1 MKYFKTQ
8 THNKQIKK
16 KYLPVLF
23 FIIIICFSAFKIR
36 DTLSRSIFTV
46 TLGSLYIEFLNEKAE
61 LINFVK
67 NNKLNTVE
75 LRMSPNNFVRLQKER
90 AKMAS
95 NFIITG
101 EIFNPSNKTN
111 YYPVRVNDSNS
122 NSKGEIKL
130 FGWNIDHFRDS
141 DGHSFR
147 IKFNGGSGYGNQKFN
162 FINPRSRDFI
172 TDPLMNLI
180 FKKLYKGIQITY
192 EPVQVLLNKINYG
205 ILYKESFF
213 DKYLIENNQ
222 RRESVIFEIVGDSIH
237 YNHLG
242 KDDVFLPLAN
252 QIKYEY
258 LNNYDL
264 FLEKINLDLAKA
276 VILFSIITK
285 DAHPL
290 AGVNLHW
297 YFNPA
302 SGLYEPTY
310 RENFAY
316 PIDKNSKYEIEKST
330 YTLLNSNKILKD
342 LYNLKL
348 KKNFENYLSNQLSK
362 IDSFIKADNDYKSL
376 KNKMIGFS
384 RNIDD
389 KEKIILENIKILKT
403 NLNEEKYPNVKNSTE
418 KIVINKDT
426 LIKNNLTIKP
436 NQELIIKKGVNLTL
450 LDSYVR
456 IYGKFEALGEKNHPI
471 NIKGIGTKKGTI
483 YFNSDKKININYV
496 NFESLSNLNSTFSQP
511 ASITFYEC
519 NNIVI
524 NNSSFKN
531 NKSGDDFVNF
541 FRSKNTSIS
550 NSSFSNILSDA
561 IDSDFSEL
569 QINGVTFDNI
579 GNDGLDGSESF
590 IKISNSYFLNV
601 KDKAIS
607 AGEKSEVK
615 VIKCEFINN
624 EIALV
629 VKDQSKLYSENNIL
643 INNRLDFTSFKKKKI
658 FFQPSSNF
666 INTNIKNYLIE
677 EGSKVLGLKN
687 IIFIDDVESKLYG
700 NIYGK
705 SSK

>member
-1 MKYFKTQ
+1 MKYFKK
-8 THNKQIKK
+8 NKQIQN
-16 KYLPVLF
+16 KYFPVLF
-23 FIIIICFSAFKIR
+23 FIVIICFFVFSIR

-46 TLGSLYIEFLNEKAE
+46 TLGSIYVELLNEKAE
-61 LINFVK
+61 IINFLNK
-67 NNKLNTVE
+67 NKLNTVE
-75 LRMSPNNFVRLQKER
+75 LQMSPNNYVRMQKER
-90 AKMAS
+90 AKLVS

-101 EIFNPSNKTN
+101 EQNISNKSN
-111 YYPVRVNDSNS
+111 YYPVTVNDSNS
-122 NSKGEIKL
+122 KSKGEIKL
-130 FGWNIDHFRDS
+130 FGMNPDHFRDS

-147 IKFNGGSGYGNQKFN
+147 IKFKGGSGYGNQKFN

-180 FKKLYKGIQITY
+180 FKKLYKGIQISY
-192 EPVQVLLNKINYG
+192 EPVQLILNKINYG

-242 KDDVFLPLAN
+242 EDDVFLPVAN

-264 FLEKINLDLAKA
+264 FLEKINLDLVKA
-276 VILFSIITK
+276 VILFTIITK
-285 DAHPL
+285 DSHPL
-290 AGVNLHW
+290 GDYNLHW

-316 PIDKNSKYEIEKST
+316 PFKKDLNFEIDEFGFT
-330 YTLLNSNKILKD
+330 GNKIIKD
-342 LYNLKL
+342 LYTLKL
-348 KKNFENYLSNQLSK
+348 KDNYKSYIIDQLSK
-362 IDSFIKADNDYKSL
+362 IDSFIKLDNDYKNL

-384 RNIDD
+384 SNINN

-403 NLNEEKYPNVKNSTE
+403 RFDKEKYTNVKNIPE

-426 LIKNNLTIKP
+426 IIEKNLTIKP
-436 NQELIIKKGVNLTL
+436 NQELLIKKGVNLIL
-450 LDSYVR
+450 LNSYVR
-456 IYGKFEALGEKNHPI
+456 IYGKFEALGEKNNPI
-471 NIKGIGTKKGTI
+471 NIKGIGSKKGTI
-483 YFNSDKKININYV
+483 YFNTDKKININYV
-496 NFESLSNLNSTFSQP
+496 NFESLSNLNSTYSQP

-519 NNIVI
+519 NKIII

-531 NKSGDDFVNF
+531 NKSGDDFLNF
-541 FRSKNTSIS
+541 FRSKNSSIT

-561 IDSDFSEL
+561 LDSDFSEL
-569 QINGVTFDNI
+569 QLNGVTFDNI

-590 IKISNSYFLNV
+590 IKISNSYFSNV

-607 AGEKSEVK
+607 AGEKSDVK

-658 FFQPSSNF
+658 FFHPSSNF
-666 INTNIKNYLIE
+666 IDTKIKNYLIE
-677 EGSKVLGLKN
+677 DKSKVLGLKN
-687 IIFIDDVESKLYG
+687 VVFVNDVESKLYG
-700 NIYGK
+700 NLYGK
-705 SSK
+705 ASK